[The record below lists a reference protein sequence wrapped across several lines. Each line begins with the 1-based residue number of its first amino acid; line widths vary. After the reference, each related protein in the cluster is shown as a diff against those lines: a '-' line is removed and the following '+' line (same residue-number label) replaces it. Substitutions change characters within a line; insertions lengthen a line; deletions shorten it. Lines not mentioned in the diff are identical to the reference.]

1 MIYGKGLN
9 DMLGF
14 IIGFILGGLS
24 GIMIIGILI
33 VGKDDRKW

>member
-1 MIYGKGLN
+1 
-9 DMLGF
+9 MLGF

-33 VGKDDRKW
+33 IGKDDRK